1 MYGVRHSGSKACL
14 HAYDDSR
21 RATPD
26 AAGST
31 ACATMD
37 AMSTSTDPT
46 PRRVSARVAA
56 ITESATLAVD
66 AKAKAKK
73 AAGED
78 IVGFGAGEPDFPTPP
93 AIVAAAEKAC
103 SDPKNHRYTPAG
115 GLPELKAAIAAKTL
129 RDSGYAVTAA
139 QVLVTNGGKQAV
151 YQAFAALCDPG
162 DEVLLPA
169 PYWTT
174 YPEAVKLAG
183 GVPVDVV
190 TTEEQGYRVSVEQLE
205 AARTPRTKALLWCSP
220 SNPTGAVAS
229 RAEVEAVGRWALE
242 HGIWVVADEIYEH
255 LVYGDA
261 EHVSMPV
268 AVPELADTC
277 VVINGVAKTYAM
289 TGWRVGWLIGPLDVV
304 KAATNLQSHATS
316 NVGNI
321 AQVAA
326 LEAVSGDLSAVADMR
341 AAFDRRRK
349 TMVRLLSAIP
359 GVQCPEPQGAFYVY
373 PSVKGVLGK
382 TLRGTL
388 IQSSAQLAELVLDE
402 VGVAVVPGEAFGT
415 PGYFRLSYALG
426 DADLE
431 KGVGRLAALLAEA
444 Q

>member
-1 MYGVRHSGSKACL
+1 MSSPAAQH
-14 HAYDDSR
+14 
-21 RATPD
+21 RA
-26 AAGST
+26 
-31 ACATMD
+31 
-37 AMSTSTDPT
+37 
-46 PRRVSARVAA
+46 RVSSRVGGIA
-56 ITESATLAVD
+56 ESATLAVD

-78 IVGFGAGEPDFPTPP
+78 VVGFGAGEPDFPTP
-93 AIVAAAEKAC
+93 ASIVEVAERAC
-103 SDPKNHRYTPAG
+103 ADPCNHHYTPAG
-115 GLPELKAAIAAKTL
+115 GLPELKAAIAAKTA
-129 RDSGYAVTAA
+129 RDSGYDVSPA

-151 YQAFAALCDPG
+151 YEAFATLLDPG

-174 YPEAVKLAG
+174 YPEAIRLAG

-190 TTEEQGYRVSVEQLE
+190 TTEQQGYHVTVEQLE

-229 RAEVEAVGRWALE
+229 PREVEAIGRWALE
-242 HGIWVVADEIYEH
+242 HGVWVVADEIYEH

-277 VVINGVAKTYAM
+277 VVVNGVAKTYAM
-289 TGWRVGWLIGPLDVV
+289 TGWRVGWLVGPLDVV

-316 NVGNI
+316 NVNNV

-326 LEAVSGDLSAVADMR
+326 TAALSGDLSAVAEMR
-341 AAFDRRRK
+341 AAFDRRRR
-349 TMVRLLSAIP
+349 TMVDMLSAIT
-359 GVQCPEPQGAFYVY
+359 GVTCPEPDGAFYCY

-382 TLRGTL
+382 TLRGRTPAT
-388 IQSSAQLAELVLDE
+388 SAELAELVLDE

-426 DADLE
+426 DDDLI
-431 KGVGRLAALLAEA
+431 KGVQRLGDLLAEA